1 MKKNFK
7 RVLSAFL
14 AVVALVGTTAVPS
27 MINPQ
32 QSNVMVASAASVSG
46 RIWLGNKGAYIRAG
60 ATFNAPVIASLGA
73 NTNCVYYRYLNGFY
87 EVYVGNGRYGWIHNS
102 TVVFVR

>member
-1 MKKNFK
+1 MKKNLK

-46 RIWLGNKGAYIRAG
+46 RI
-60 ATFNAPVIASLGA
+60 
-73 NTNCVYYRYLNGFY
+73 
-87 EVYVGNGRYGWIHNS
+87 
-102 TVVFVR
+102 